1 VNSSNSL
8 TGPAYLVRPQTEVE
22 LILLGLGLVLVF
34 EGLVLALLPNRLE
47 ELIKFI
53 SEIPPE
59 TRRLVGLGAVAAG
72 VILVWLG
79 QGI

>member
-1 VNSSNSL
+1 
-8 TGPAYLVRPQTEVE
+8 VE

>member
-1 VNSSNSL
+1 
-8 TGPAYLVRPQTEVE
+8 VE

-79 QGI
+79 QGL